1 MYFRF
6 KSLHEC
12 NIKRILLSVVLL
24 LICESGY
31 AKHIH
36 SERDYQTHW
45 CKAHNGI
52 IEYRNKDFTRIDCL
66 TAENAVEFDFAQKW
80 AESIGQALHYELMTG
95 KKAKVVLILENPKQE
110 MIYYLRIKNL
120 SKKYSFDVEYMTP
133 DFSVKK

>member
-12 NIKRILLSVVLL
+12 NMKRILLSVVLL

-36 SERDYQTHW
+36 LERDYQTHW

-120 SKKYSFDVEYMTP
+120 SKKYSFDAEYMTP